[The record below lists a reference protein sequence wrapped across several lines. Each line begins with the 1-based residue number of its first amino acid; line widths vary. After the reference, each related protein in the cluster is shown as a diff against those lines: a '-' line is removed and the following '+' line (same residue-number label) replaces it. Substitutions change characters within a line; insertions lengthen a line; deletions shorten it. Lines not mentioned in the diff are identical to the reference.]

1 MEEEFTSRFNV
12 VEEEDKALQKVA
24 DSHDVILLAFIAPY
38 ATVRISPVEEAYATI
53 GLEEEFGIETALSVI
68 ESKYSKKKPK
78 VYFLVNSP
86 GGGVGSSYK
95 VARVLRAYFSDIKVF
110 VIHIAASGG
119 TLLAVTG
126 NEIVMG
132 AMSQLSPLDVQVNYK
147 GTKVSTTTFVRSF
160 DRWCKTFSKKT
171 VAEAP
176 YPEKAM
182 VDKLDPIVMEEIS
195 STIRTSLGYVQ
206 EILAGAGYKN
216 AEEIAEKMV
225 FKLGFHSSVVHRDLA
240 LNMGLNIKKD
250 SDYPELWES
259 MRNWLAKYLYKGAKT
274 HFIRYVIPKE
284 HKKITE
290 ASKVE
295 ERS

>member
-1 MEEEFTSRFNV
+1 MEEEFVSRFNV
-12 VEEEDKALQKVA
+12 AEEDDGALQKVA
-24 DSHDVILLAFIAPY
+24 DEHDVILLAFIAPY
-38 ATVRISPVEEAYATI
+38 TAVRISPVEEAYATI

-68 ESKYSKKKPK
+68 KSKYAKEKPK
-78 VYFLVNSP
+78 VYFLINSP
-86 GGGVGSSYK
+86 GGGVTSSYK
-95 VARVLRAYFSDIKVF
+95 VARVLREYFNDIKV
-110 VIHIAASGG
+110 VVPHIAASGG
-119 TLLAVTG
+119 TLLAITG
-126 NEIVMG
+126 NEIIMG
-132 AMSQLSPLDVQVNYK
+132 TMSQLSPLDVQIRYK
-147 GTKVSTTTFVRSF
+147 GTSVSTTTFVRSF

-195 STIRTSLGYVQ
+195 STIRASLGYVR
-206 EILAGAGYKN
+206 EVLEGAGYKN

-225 FKLGFHSSVVHRDLA
+225 FQLGYHSRVVHRDLA
-240 LNMGLNIKKD
+240 KDMGLYIKKD

-259 MRNWLAKYLYKGAKT
+259 MRNWLAKYLYQGAKT

-284 HKKITE
+284 HKKITK

-295 ERS
+295 KRS